1 MEKYPRGYFSTII
14 SCIMIMIMTMTMA
27 IVMTMTMT
35 ILVMIMIMIKNK
47 LSTDV
52 NVSSRRRRRFRG
64 SNTSRGGGIRIP
76 READVNKEQIR
87 QIFIQVVFLRRE
99 EVSFKYSFS
108 YRRAGT
114 KYWGVFTIL
123 PADDLWRLV
132 SHPDCLGNMLILHI

>member
-1 MEKYPRGYFSTII
+1 
-14 SCIMIMIMTMTMA
+14 MIMIMTMTMA
-27 IVMTMTMT
+27 MVMTMTMT

-64 SNTSRGGGIRIP
+64 SNTSRGGGIRIHP
-76 READVNKEQIR
+76 EAGVNKEQIR

-114 KYWGVFTIL
+114 KY
-123 PADDLWRLV
+123 
-132 SHPDCLGNMLILHI
+132 

>member
-14 SCIMIMIMTMTMA
+14 SCIMIMIMIMIMTMTMA
-27 IVMTMTMT
+27 MVMTMTMT
-35 ILVMIMIMIKNK
+35 MTMTIMVMIMIMIKNN

-64 SNTSRGGGIRIP
+64 SNTSRGGGIRIH
-76 READVNKEQIR
+76 READVNKDQIR

-108 YRRAGT
+108 YPRAGT
-114 KYWGVFTIL
+114 KY
-123 PADDLWRLV
+123 
-132 SHPDCLGNMLILHI
+132 

>member
-1 MEKYPRGYFSTII
+1 MFRPLWGSSVWRNNQRSGSDGKI
-14 SCIMIMIMTMTMA
+14 SARIFFHNN
-27 IVMTMTMT
+27 
-35 ILVMIMIMIKNK
+35 LLHYDNDNDNDDGDGDDDDDDDNGNDNDNDNDKNK

-108 YRRAGT
+108 YPRAGT
-114 KYWGVFTIL
+114 KY
-123 PADDLWRLV
+123 
-132 SHPDCLGNMLILHI
+132 

>member
-1 MEKYPRGYFSTII
+1 
-14 SCIMIMIMTMTMA
+14 MTMA
-27 IVMTMTMT
+27 MVMTMTMT

-52 NVSSRRRRRFRG
+52 NVSSRRRRRRRFRG
-64 SNTSRGGGIRIP
+64 SNTSRGGGIRIH
-76 READVNKEQIR
+76 REASVNKEQIR

-114 KYWGVFTIL
+114 KY
-123 PADDLWRLV
+123 
-132 SHPDCLGNMLILHI
+132 